1 MSFSGCACPRL
12 AKKTQEAESCLERV
26 LNSLESRQQPGVWRL
41 FKWITQGSLIGESPA
56 RLNPFEYTNL
66 NKRQTISF
74 GTIWNIQC
82 EIEKLSILLMW
93 ITCTISFLKYT
104 VMFCSIGSWLLW
116 WNEKHIPTRGWDAQ
130 NTVMTLTFIRNSAI
144 LEYDWGK
151 WQAVR
156 KTAKLGWQ
164 NCPHTKEYELA
175 QAGGTGVLCPHALL
189 QFFIVP
195 CRCTNNQRSWFTF
208 QVSWDLRKHVCVFE
222 VSAYPWCGVFGIWIW
237 KMDCFG
243 RKRKSRQKKK
253 CDSAHYISTQQPNP
267 VHVVE

>member
-1 MSFSGCACPRL
+1 MFWLTVSNSTHTHTHINEFIYTVNKQFCILYRSIYVFISFSGCACPRL

-104 VMFCSIGSWLLW
+104 VMF
-116 WNEKHIPTRGWDAQ
+116 AQ
-130 NTVMTLTFIRNSAI
+130 LVHDCYGETKNTSPP
-144 LEYDWGK
+144 
-151 WQAVR
+151 AVGMR
-156 KTAKLGWQ
+156 KT
-164 NCPHTKEYELA
+164 
-175 QAGGTGVLCPHALL
+175 
-189 QFFIVP
+189 
-195 CRCTNNQRSWFTF
+195 R
-208 QVSWDLRKHVCVFE
+208 
-222 VSAYPWCGVFGIWIW
+222 
-237 KMDCFG
+237 
-243 RKRKSRQKKK
+243 
-253 CDSAHYISTQQPNP
+253 
-267 VHVVE
+267 